1 MEQEIPQTL
10 NGNVITQNEILRFA
24 QKPDGFYSQY
34 TVKDW
39 ILLGRARCGTP
50 WNDAQQKSL
59 LRNGAFKSNCVC
71 AENLH
76 NSPTC

>member
-34 TVKDW
+34 TVKD
-39 ILLGRARCGTP
+39 
-50 WNDAQQKSL
+50 
-59 LRNGAFKSNCVC
+59 
-71 AENLH
+71 
-76 NSPTC
+76 